1 MEKDPSPAT
10 WRRRA
15 RVAAALVPIGAV
27 FAAAV
32 FFAPQNPAQG
42 DTADVVR
49 DGDFCPVDGSR
60 IAGSATYLLD
70 LAKPLA
76 DAKTPGRLLRDVTR
90 ELGADVEL
98 RVFALAAD
106 ANAPRELVDR
116 LCKPYHEAAIRSQA
130 AKDKG
135 RRDCDDLPAQLSVA
149 LRDRASGFCV
159 RRNALA
165 ARIGQL
171 AANSP
176 RQVNDA
182 YLLEAIEETARALAR
197 RPNPRKLYIFSDMI
211 QHAAWYSHVD
221 LPWPGWNFA
230 AFSLLASPGEA
241 PLESGVFERVPNLDV
256 TVFYPI
262 RRGRTEPLRP
272 RHAHQTFW
280 RSYFREVRGTE
291 VAFRQLPL
299 APRYDAPRLMP
310 RPTAG
315 IEKDIEEVQRT
326 IDKLLA
332 RRAEAAA
339 VKPPDVEEPKT
350 PQLAAAPPPDATP
363 PRSAPPETAGG
374 PVASAPT
381 RASARTS
388 RPPPRRA
395 PPETAGEPVASVP
408 PRASARTSRPP
419 PPARTPPDTVA
430 SAELAVAA
438 VEAPPPASP
447 SNLSEPEP
455 EPVPPGLPLCAVS
468 LLPGFAP
475 SLVPDTYPGDRR
487 VNYGTGVVTVQYSL
501 DAQGNTTDVRARV
514 DSPSRPSAA
523 DRLAS
528 DTVAEVQRWQF
539 AFGAAPLGGCTLPAQ
554 QVATFTYG
562 QKCVGSP
569 APSCRTVRASVAV
582 R

>member
-1 MEKDPSPAT
+1 MEKDPSPTT

-15 RVAAALVPIGAV
+15 LVAAALVPIGAV
-27 FAAAV
+27 FAGAV

-42 DTADVVR
+42 NTADVVR

-60 IAGSATYLLD
+60 IAGSASYLLD

-90 ELGADVEL
+90 ELGEDVEL

-106 ANAPRELVDR
+106 ANAPRVLVDR

-130 AKDKG
+130 AKDQG
-135 RRDCDDLPAQLSVA
+135 RRDCDDLPAQLSVG
-149 LRDRASGFCV
+149 LRDRASGFCA

-241 PLESGVFERVPNLDV
+241 PRESGVFEGVPNLDV

-363 PRSAPPETAGG
+363 PRSAPPETASG

-381 RASARTS
+381 
-388 RPPPRRA
+388 
-395 PPETAGEPVASVP
+395 
-408 PRASARTSRPP
+408 RASARTSRPP

-430 SAELAVAA
+430 SAELAVTA

-447 SNLSEPEP
+447 SDLSEPAP

-475 SLVPDTYPGDRR
+475 SLAPDNYPGDRR

-514 DSPSRPSAA
+514 DSPSRPSTA